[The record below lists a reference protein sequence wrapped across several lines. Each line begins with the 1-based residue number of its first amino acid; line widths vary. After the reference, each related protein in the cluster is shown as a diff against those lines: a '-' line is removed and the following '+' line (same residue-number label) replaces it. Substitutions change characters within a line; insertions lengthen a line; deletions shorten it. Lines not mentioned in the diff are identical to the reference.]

1 SAQGACAQ
9 TGNPVHQ
16 GPIPAVGQSYAGH
29 IPNPSPGGY
38 CQGFKITR
46 LGTTPTSFSSGT
58 NSTNGGNVN
67 WTNTAVSSCPTAGT
81 SSCIQLQAD
90 AVGYGVNA
98 LLQQAIFEEGI
109 TGISNQFQIGLF
121 PFIRHLCT
129 SSAGSSNSCSVGLT
143 T

>member
-1 SAQGACAQ
+1 
-9 TGNPVHQ
+9 
-16 GPIPAVGQSYAGH
+16 
-29 IPNPSPGGY
+29 
-38 CQGFKITR
+38 
-46 LGTTPTSFSSGT
+46 TPTSFSSGT

-143 T
+143 TSFSTGSTLATFAANLANLLDTGQDPTL